1 VRAARAGVS
10 LEALVAAVAVLI
22 AFGGSIIVVSDC
34 VREPR
39 TLMAPERLRY
49 GSARSSGDNLNVRQ
63 AAVSGEP
70 RCYMNRSRG
79 DDTRRPC
86 GAAVRD

>member
-1 VRAARAGVS
+1 VS

-22 AFGGSIIVVSDC
+22 AFGGSIIEVSDC

-39 TLMAPERLRY
+39 TPMAPERLRY

-79 DDTRRPC
+79 RRHVP
-86 GAAVRD
+86 AVRGGRAGQIVEFD

>member
-1 VRAARAGVS
+1 VS

-34 VREPR
+34 LREPR
-39 TLMAPERLRY
+39 TPMAPERLRY
-49 GSARSSGDNLNVRQ
+49 GPARSSGGNLNVRQ

-70 RCYMNRSRG
+70 RCYMKRSRG
-79 DDTRRPC
+79 RRHAP
-86 GAAVRD
+86 AVRGSRAGLIVEFD